1 MSFGRF
7 LHQLRT
13 KQKPK
18 KMSQEQVG
26 KIIGTTRQYID
37 AIEKQ
42 KINTSPPR
50 FQQCVRLAEALA
62 PDEKTKLEFMW
73 LAFKERIRNN
83 WDYYEYLHKNEGQ
96 RPEIGSYDAIAIN
109 RRPNTIQLRCK
120 YEVQWV
126 AKTPITISED
136 DSLLLERTITEHL
149 HSIKFSLDALAI
161 TDTQISLIIA
171 APSPESIIEFTE
183 GLKELT
189 SRTLK
194 THSSDIIIHAPS
206 IWEEG
211 YLIRTVEYPL
221 EVHIPA
227 SAKKHAD
234 RVNA

>member
-1 MSFGRF
+1 MNFGRY

-50 FQQCVRLAEALA
+50 FQQSVRLAEALSS
-62 PDEKTKLEFMW
+62 DEKTKLEFMW

-83 WDYYEYLHKNEGQ
+83 WDYYEYLHKAEGQ
-96 RPEIGSYDAIAIN
+96 RPEVGEYDALVIN

-126 AKTPITISED
+126 AKTPITISEGD
-136 DSLLLERTITEHL
+136 RILLDQTITEHL
-149 HSIKFSLDALAI
+149 HSIKFSLDALKI
-161 TDTQISLIIA
+161 TETEISFIIT
-171 APSPESIIEFTE
+171 APNPDSIVEFTE

-194 THSSDIIIHAPS
+194 NHSNDIVIQSPS
-206 IWEEG
+206 LWEEG

-221 EVHIPA
+221 DVHIPA
-227 SAKKHAD
+227 SAKKVYD
-234 RVNA
+234 KVNA